1 MLLEAGG
8 VCTSIGYNLVQYE
21 ISVEQ
26 LVIQQLE
33 TVLKTDLPSIVK
45 QRKNLDQLILE
56 LDTAKARL
64 ATAQTEE
71 RQAGVITGSGK
82 VEKCIE
88 ELDDMDRRV
97 EIARDTL
104 ATDMMA
110 FLAKDAELAGMIAKF
125 LDYKLEYHT
134 SLADQVNIAEIVTY
148 LQIT

>member
-1 MLLEAGG
+1 M
-8 VCTSIGYNLVQYE
+8 
-21 ISVEQ
+21 
-26 LVIQQLE
+26 
-33 TVLKTDLPSIVK
+33 K

-134 SLADQVNIAEIVTY
+134 SLADQVNIENKLERV
-148 LQIT
+148 